1 MRIRTVPALAVA
13 LVVSA
18 LCVWPVQ
25 IGAQA
30 GLNYNDYFV
39 RSNVN
44 NGIGSVNGTYSY
56 NWDLTNPALIGGG
69 VHPGSTAGFTAT
81 GTMDGTGRGRALN
94 IVARADCAGPVPV
107 CVGQSGFN
115 RTATTAD
122 LATATLTARS
132 AGTNDGPQRYGIG
145 RGDAWLHDVL
155 QFTVAGA
162 TAQTVTRV
170 HFQYAVNGTWTNAT
184 TPNAGLVQADLCMNN
199 FASQACDLE
208 SVSGLILLGRT
219 LGSGFAVPRPSGL
232 RAGPNGSWTTATGN
246 ALVYNGYFDI
256 VGPSQTI
263 RPTLILVVQGESS
276 SDSDVAYTGRFSF
289 TNLPPQVRYT
299 SASGV
304 FLPLPPNTGPPSAPT
319 NVVATASGNNLSLSW
334 GAPATGATPTGYTLI
349 ARTAAGAPPIAAVPL
364 GPTTSFAAAVPNG
377 TFILSLSATNA
388 AGTGPESPG
397 TTVTLPAPLI
407 APASPTGLGV
417 TVAGSTATFSWTAPL
432 SGGAPTGYL
441 LLAATSPGFTV
452 PIASLPLPA
461 SPTSAAIPGVPAGI
475 YYVRLAAQ
483 NAGGTSAPSN
493 EVTVI
498 VVGVVTPGAPTL
510 SASVSGRTVNVS
522 WTPGSGGTP
531 TGYTLSA
538 ATSDGGAPIG
548 SVPVSGA
555 SVAFPNVPSGTYFLR
570 LTASNSAGTS
580 PPSNQVAVTVP

>member
-39 RSNVN
+39 RSNVS
-44 NGIGSVNGTYSY
+44 NGIGSVSGTYSY

-122 LATATLTARS
+122 LATATLTVTS
-132 AGTNDGPQRYGIG
+132 GGTNDGPGRTGLG
-145 RGDAWLHDVL
+145 RGDAYLHDVL

-170 HFQYAVNGTWTNAT
+170 HFQYAVNGTWTDAAA
-184 TPNAGLVQADLCMNN
+184 PNRGFVEANLCMNN
-199 FASQACDLE
+199 FASQACDPE
-208 SVSGLILLGRT
+208 SAGGTFLLGNGDSAPMPT
-219 LGSGFAVPRPSGL
+219 GF
-232 RAGPNGSWTTATGN
+232 RAGPNGSWTTTSAN
-246 ALVYNGYFDI
+246 SFVYTGYFDI

-263 RPTLILVVQGESS
+263 RPSLILAAQNQSATQ
-276 SDSDVAYTGRFSF
+276 SDLAYTGRFSF

-319 NVVATASGNNLSLSW
+319 NVVATASGNNLSLTW

-397 TTVTLPAPLI
+397 ITVTLPAPVV

-441 LLAATSPGFTV
+441 LLADTSPGFTV
-452 PIASLPLPA
+452 PIAALPLPA
-461 SPTSAAIPGVPAGI
+461 SPTSVAIPGIPAGT
-475 YYVRLAAQ
+475 YYVRLVAQ
-483 NAGGTSAPSN
+483 NAGGTSASSN
-493 EVTVI
+493 EVTV
-498 VVGVVTPGAPTL
+498 VVAGVTTPGAPTL
-510 SASVSGRTVNVS
+510 SASVSGRTVTVS

-538 ATSDGGAPIG
+538 ATSAGGAPIG

-555 SVAFPNVPSGTYFLR
+555 SIAFPNVPSGQYFLR

-580 PPSNQVAVTVP
+580 PSSNQVAVTVP